1 MRKEISVG
9 ISHVISTGC
18 ADCGHENQGG
28 RDGQV
33 RAELKVEERPCTRT
47 RQGQNLMKYMV
58 RSGIVLVALCF
69 AFSLQAKADNIHLCG
84 VSTGCNAGSVIP
96 IGTTTAYVTGNPT
109 GQELFLA
116 ILTPVADTSG
126 GWNGGTLWSALNP
139 PIICNKCTYPTLSSA
154 ISQELTGAGI
164 VAASFNVSDYDLGVA
179 WTVNGQQ
186 ITLPNEP
193 VGTMFMAFTQTS
205 GGDLNLVTPWSSS
218 FVTTPEPSSLLL
230 LGIGLLGVLGLTKAK
245 P

>member
-1 MRKEISVG
+1 
-9 ISHVISTGC
+9 
-18 ADCGHENQGG
+18 
-28 RDGQV
+28 
-33 RAELKVEERPCTRT
+33 
-47 RQGQNLMKYMV
+47 MKYMV

-116 ILTPVADTSG
+116 ILTPVAGTSG
-126 GWNGGTLWSALNP
+126 GWHGGTLWSALNP
-139 PIICNKCTYPTLSSA
+139 PISCNKCTYPTLSSA

-164 VAASFNVSDYDLGVA
+164 VAASFNVSDHDLRVA

-193 VGTMFMAFTQTS
+193 VGTMFMAFTETS
-205 GGDLNLVTPWSSS
+205 GGALNLVTPWSSS
-218 FVTTPEPSSLLL
+218 LLTTPAPEPSSLLL

>member
-1 MRKEISVG
+1 
-9 ISHVISTGC
+9 
-18 ADCGHENQGG
+18 
-28 RDGQV
+28 
-33 RAELKVEERPCTRT
+33 
-47 RQGQNLMKYMV
+47 MKYMV

-69 AFSLQAKADNIHLCG
+69 AFSLQAKADNIHLCD

-116 ILTPVADTSG
+116 ILTPVAGTSG
-126 GWNGGTLWSALNP
+126 GWNSGTLWSALNP
-139 PIICNKCTYPTLSSA
+139 PINCNKCTYPTLSSA

-164 VAASFNVSDYDLGVA
+164 VAASFNVSDADLGVA

-193 VGTMFMAFTQTS
+193 VGTMFMAFTETS
-205 GGDLNLVTPWSSS
+205 GGELNLVTPWSSS
-218 FVTTPEPSSLLL
+218 LATTTTPEPSSLLL

>member
-1 MRKEISVG
+1 
-9 ISHVISTGC
+9 
-18 ADCGHENQGG
+18 
-28 RDGQV
+28 
-33 RAELKVEERPCTRT
+33 
-47 RQGQNLMKYMV
+47 MKYMV
-58 RSGIVLVALCF
+58 RSGIVLVTLCF
-69 AFSLQAKADNIHLCG
+69 AFSLQAKADNIHLCD

-116 ILTPVADTSG
+116 ILTPVAGTSG
-126 GWNGGTLWSALNP
+126 GWHGGTLWSALNP
-139 PIICNKCTYPTLSSA
+139 AITCKNKCTYPTLSSA

-164 VAASFNVSDYDLGVA
+164 VAASFNVSDHDLRVA

-193 VGTMFMAFTQTS
+193 VGTMFMAFTETS
-205 GGDLNLVTPWSSS
+205 GGALNLVTPWSSS
-218 FVTTPEPSSLLL
+218 LLTTPAPESSSLLL

-245 P
+245 L